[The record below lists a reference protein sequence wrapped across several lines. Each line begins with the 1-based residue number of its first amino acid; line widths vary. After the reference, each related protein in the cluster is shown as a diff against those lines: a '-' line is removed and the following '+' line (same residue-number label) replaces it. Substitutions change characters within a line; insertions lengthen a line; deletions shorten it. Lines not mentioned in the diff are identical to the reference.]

1 MSAPTPGGLGC
12 VPSGPRTELASL
24 REPGGLGGP
33 CYQAKHGAE
42 RREMGG
48 ASHQATAACHPPG
61 LIQCPV
67 SSAWS
72 LPCLQRSVLHGVRYA
87 RVTQYGYRVHRGGGA
102 GPRLGSLGQP
112 PAPSLWESRCE
123 ALMVGKAVES
133 SDWLPVVQA
142 WRVQTILP
150 PREP

>member
-1 MSAPTPGGLGC
+1 MKGMDITEPVLHSRREVSVRSHPRRTGW

-24 REPGGLGGP
+24 RELGGMGGP

-42 RREMGG
+42 RRERG

-72 LPCLQRSVLHGVRYA
+72 LPCLQRSVLRGVRCA

-112 PAPSLWESRCE
+112 PILQLNPAWLSPGIRSL
-123 ALMVGKAVES
+123 LM
-133 SDWLPVVQA
+133 
-142 WRVQTILP
+142 
-150 PREP
+150 REPV